1 MVRFWKILEISS
13 FAVCVAAFL
22 YAGGLSEH
30 WFYTAPLVPLPK
42 VGKVQEYSVGRKTV
56 YITSQE
62 QHEINVAFAIAF
74 VGAALAGGIEV
85 YKQPF
90 SKRRSQETRGDEG
103 AS

>member
-13 FAVCVAAFL
+13 FAVGMIAFL
-22 YAGGLSEH
+22 YAVALSQH

-42 VGKVQEYSVGRKTV
+42 VAKVEQFSAHGKTV

-62 QHEINVAFAIAF
+62 QHELNVAFAIAF
-74 VGAALAGGIEV
+74 VGVGLSGWIEV

-90 SKRRSQETRGDEG
+90 SKRRSQETHDDEG
-103 AS
+103 PS